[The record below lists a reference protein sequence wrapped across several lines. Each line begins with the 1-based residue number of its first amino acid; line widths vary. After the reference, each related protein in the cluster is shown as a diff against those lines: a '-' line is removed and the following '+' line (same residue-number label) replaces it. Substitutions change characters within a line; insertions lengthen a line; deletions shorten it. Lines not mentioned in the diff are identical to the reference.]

1 MLFKRK
7 TLSAKTSI
15 TQAKQAY
22 YAWFKRCF
30 NQRRQG
36 EQQVAANRLGLL
48 SGVVV
53 SAISVGFSAIGAW
66 NVLEQQSYNLL
77 HQARREFT
85 GAPQWD
91 DRIAVITID
100 DLSVEALG
108 PYPWTRDRYTELLDK
123 LAGVQPAVVAFNVL
137 FPDTSDQDPQLAQAI
152 VDNANV
158 VLSVGTNHRGRYIDV
173 ANTLADPAE
182 GFFLRGDAGILTDD
196 DGVSRRLR
204 LYGAGGNPSLGLA
217 TLQVYA
223 EVMSGTLIA
232 ENSPPTVPH
241 LQFPPGNAGTPSTH
255 VQQTSSTA
263 FVSPAGS
270 SLSAPQTPKQSL
282 SGHAST
288 SQQTAAKRHY
298 PSVLEKT
305 ALEQS
310 SKASGHAGIAT
321 SLTADPQSVIK
332 SLLPAEQTVWLNWP
346 GEVAAP
352 YTSSRPGDL
361 QIYSYADVVDGQVDA
376 SLFQNKIVLVGATL
390 AGIDPL
396 RTPFQKSP
404 PVSGVYL
411 YAATIDNL
419 LNQSYLRRLP
429 QWQALLL
436 LVGLAIGGSHLLRKQ
451 EASGRLMAVVGFPL
465 LWSAIAYSGF
475 ILGWWLPI
483 AAPIGTVFL
492 SALAVQLHEQQEKQQ
507 LMALF
512 SMNVSPGTAEL
523 IWRNKGEILDQGE
536 LAAQNLTATV
546 LFMDIRGFT
555 GIAEILPSQK
565 LLPWLN
571 QYFETMTDCI
581 MENGGMVDKY
591 IGDAI
596 MAVFGA
602 PVPRTH
608 PDEIRT
614 DAIAALTAAIE
625 MHDRLTLLNCQLTA
639 QRLPTIKFG
648 IGIHTGPLV
657 GGTVGNRNRLNY
669 SLFGDTV
676 NVAARLETMT
686 KSLPETAD
694 FNVLVSAETRYHAKE
709 KFPLIPFIVTPL
721 RGRKDHVEIY
731 TLAAKTAFDGP
742 PAPTAEAATL
752 KTAAVAPSHSV
763 VTPIHRPERVAAQQ
777 M

>member
-1 MLFKRK
+1 MNATAGFLLHSRYGKQVIQYGCRMLFKRK

-305 ALEQS
+305 ALEKS

-361 QIYSYADVVDGQVDA
+361 QIYSYADV
-376 SLFQNKIVLVGATL
+376 
-390 AGIDPL
+390 
-396 RTPFQKSP
+396 
-404 PVSGVYL
+404 
-411 YAATIDNL
+411 
-419 LNQSYLRRLP
+419 
-429 QWQALLL
+429 
-436 LVGLAIGGSHLLRKQ
+436 
-451 EASGRLMAVVGFPL
+451 
-465 LWSAIAYSGF
+465 
-475 ILGWWLPI
+475 
-483 AAPIGTVFL
+483 
-492 SALAVQLHEQQEKQQ
+492 
-507 LMALF
+507 
-512 SMNVSPGTAEL
+512 
-523 IWRNKGEILDQGE
+523 
-536 LAAQNLTATV
+536 
-546 LFMDIRGFT
+546 
-555 GIAEILPSQK
+555 
-565 LLPWLN
+565 
-571 QYFETMTDCI
+571 
-581 MENGGMVDKY
+581 
-591 IGDAI
+591 
-596 MAVFGA
+596 
-602 PVPRTH
+602 
-608 PDEIRT
+608 
-614 DAIAALTAAIE
+614 
-625 MHDRLTLLNCQLTA
+625 
-639 QRLPTIKFG
+639 
-648 IGIHTGPLV
+648 
-657 GGTVGNRNRLNY
+657 
-669 SLFGDTV
+669 
-676 NVAARLETMT
+676 
-686 KSLPETAD
+686 AD
-694 FNVLVSAETRYHAKE
+694 
-709 KFPLIPFIVTPL
+709 
-721 RGRKDHVEIY
+721 
-731 TLAAKTAFDGP
+731 
-742 PAPTAEAATL
+742 
-752 KTAAVAPSHSV
+752 
-763 VTPIHRPERVAAQQ
+763 
-777 M
+777 